1 MHIFHKWSK
10 WVGYQ
15 IEYFGNRNGKKI
27 IVAVEKRQKR
37 KCLICNKEQDEKIA
51 FIF

>member
-15 IEYFGNRNGKKI
+15 LEYFGYKNGEKI
-27 IVAVEKRQKR
+27 VVSVEKRQQR
-37 KCLICNKEQDEKIA
+37 KCLKCDKEQDERVSLVC
-51 FIF
+51 